1 MNSNVKSLV
10 FNGEEYSDFF
20 LTNVGVRQGVH
31 LYPFLFSLYLNEF
44 FFRVIMGTGQKP
56 PGQASQDKKPPIMI

>member
-10 FNGEEYSDFF
+10 FNGEEYSDLF

-31 LYPFLFSLYLNEF
+31 LFPFLFSLYLNDF
-44 FFRVIMGTGQKP
+44 FGSNNGNRTK
-56 PGQASQDKKPPIMI
+56 APIYK